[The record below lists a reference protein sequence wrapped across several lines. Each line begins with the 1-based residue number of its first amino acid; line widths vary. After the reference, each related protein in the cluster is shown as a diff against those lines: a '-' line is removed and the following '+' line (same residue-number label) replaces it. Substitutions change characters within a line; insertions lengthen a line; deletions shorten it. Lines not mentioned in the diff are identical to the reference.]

1 MRTAILVTIV
11 AASSTS
17 FAQALPVPNS
27 PYRQGANHHIGDDSY
42 VKLRGHEPGPRDP
55 EEDRMHV
62 HLSYMHDYL
71 ASRPAT
77 RPELA
82 ARRAE
87 ILGYLADY
95 VAKNT
100 TPMNEHV
107 PWRTPVFIDDHG
119 TICAVGYL
127 IERTTGR
134 ALPEKI
140 AAEHRYDYIDD
151 IARAMPEVADWVAS
165 SGFTLEEIASIQ
177 PAYDA
182 PEAESWLTWDLHK
195 YRQPDGPYE
204 HNGWRG
210 AFRSGQMEGE
220 WTVTDDKDHALGRG
234 TMHAGAG
241 KWTSYYAD
249 GKVLGQGRFAR
260 SAADGP
266 WKLYFESGNLAAE
279 GRFDDG
285 TRVGKWSF
293 YRDTP
298 ERAPIARG
306 SFFDNRV
313 EGTWR
318 HYDDDGRLAAISRTE
333 TPDQWRAVDGDWSV
347 DGGEGTLLEIVARPG
362 EIGHAIHQGTVGSA
376 WQRLDMYTFGGERM
390 YIHHA
395 YNHETMYDRD
405 GFALV
410 HDAAGWHASDCHWA
424 SMRRDIAREGD
435 IVQLHGL
442 LYQEARR
449 RVHSSGHDMEG
460 GDDDTSGPRC
470 GAARAVSPVR
480 AKLLDAILA
489 ARDKASSLSP
499 AVVRAAVLANGPS
512 EANLNSEAD
521 ASPDG
526 VAERQQAEADAR
538 DYAKVLAD
546 NMRMYVEWPHVDNR
560 FVTLFQTMPGRTR
573 VHWYDRGSDARSP
586 QS

>member
-17 FAQALPVPNS
+17 FAQGLPVPNS

-42 VKLRGHEPGPRDP
+42 VHVRGHEPGPRDP

-71 ASRPAT
+71 AARPAT

-177 PAYDA
+177 PAYSA
-182 PEAESWLTWDLHK
+182 PEADSWLVWDLAK

-204 HNGWRG
+204 NRGWRG
-210 AFRSGQMEGE
+210 TFRRGQMDGE
-220 WTVTDDKDHALGRG
+220 WTVTDDKSHVLGRG
-234 TMHAGAG
+234 TLRAGAG

-249 GKVLGQGRFAR
+249 GKVLGEGRFAA

-279 GRFDDG
+279 GRFDRG

-298 ERAPIARG
+298 DRAPIARG
-306 SFFDNRV
+306 SFADNRV
-313 EGTWR
+313 DGTWR

-333 TPDQWRAVDGDWSV
+333 TPDQWTAVDPDWSV
-347 DGGEGTLLEIVARPG
+347 DGGEGTLLEIVARSG
-362 EIGHAIHQGTVGSA
+362 EIQHSIHQGTVGGA
-376 WQRLDMYTFGGERM
+376 TQRLDMYALGGERI
-390 YIHHA
+390 YIHDA
-395 YNHETMYDRD
+395 FEHETIYDRD
-405 GFALV
+405 GFRLA
-410 HDAAGWHASDCHWA
+410 HDATGWHASDCHWA
-424 SMRRDIAREGD
+424 SMRRGIARDGD
-435 IVQLHGL
+435 VAQLHGL

-449 RVHSSGHDMEG
+449 RVGSSGHDMSG
-460 GDDDTSGPRC
+460 GEADDKGPAC
-470 GAARAVSPVR
+470 GAAHAVAPAR
-480 AKLLDAILA
+480 EKILDAMIA
-489 ARDKASSLSP
+489 ARDQATAISP
-499 AVVRAAVLANGPS
+499 SIVRAAVLADGPS
-512 EANLNSEAD
+512 DGNVD
-521 ASPDG
+521 AATQTDPD
-526 VAERQQAEADAR
+526 RRKQAELESR

-560 FVTLFQTMPGRTR
+560 FVTLFQTMPGRFHTP
-573 VHWYDRGSDARSP
+573 WYDRAEDARSP